1 MPNGY
6 DKLTLALDRFQEA
19 HFWLH
24 MMEQHY
30 HSADQFRWHLNVFLK
45 ALKEV
50 PDMISMAL
58 QNEKDFTAWFRMQR
72 KTLFDDPLMQALS
85 KRRDQ
90 VVHREM
96 LVPKSQADVGITEL
110 QGMKLGMTFPVHPL
124 EDSDAGMERY
134 LRSVKRA
141 GDSKVADFLGIL
153 MLDED
158 SLPCVRREW
167 RLAEFDEELVDLC
180 ARAWLQTSETL
191 MSVLRWLGEDPPPQ
205 TLFCRRGHQA
215 VLFKTYNREALI
227 QRLAA
232 MPPADTEQVTDST

>member
-1 MPNGY
+1 MPDGY
-6 DKLTLALDRFQEA
+6 DKLTSALDRFQEA

-45 ALKEV
+45 ALREV

-58 QNEKDFTAWFRMQR
+58 QNEKDFPAWFRTRR

-90 VVHREM
+90 IVHGKM
-96 LVPKSQADVGITEL
+96 LVPKSRAEVGITEL
-110 QGMKLGMTFPVHPL
+110 RGMKLGMTFPVHPL

-134 LRSVKRA
+134 LRSVKQS
-141 GDSKVADFLGIL
+141 GDGKLADFLGVLI
-153 MLDED
+153 LDED

-191 MSVLRWLGEDPPPQ
+191 VSVLGWLGEDPPPQ
-205 TLFCRRGHQA
+205 TLSCRSGHQA
-215 VLFKTYNREALI
+215 VLYKTYNRAALI
-227 QRLAA
+227 KRLAD
-232 MPPADTEQVTDST
+232 MPHPDL